1 MRRVLGFVLFFL
13 IFGAVSAAGEPA
25 QSTEELYAMGLV
37 HLRDRKDAQ
46 AAEVFDDILSLDPEI
61 YEAQWG
67 RAEALRRLHR
77 LEESEEA
84 LKKLLKAHPDFSPA
98 YITLARIRYIRMDF
112 EGAVRLG
119 KKVLQ
124 AGPLRADKTSTTA
137 AYLIVGDSK
146 GMLAYYGGPIA
157 KTVHGI
163 AVAGYLKAAEKLQPG
178 SAAVDFS
185 IGSYYLL
192 APPAAGRDIN
202 KAEEYLKR
210 AMASDPRFSDV
221 YVRLAQVYRMKAD
234 KDKYRE
240 YLNRALEIDPE
251 NELGLDIKSGR
262 CKFVCPSP

>member
-1 MRRVLGFVLFFL
+1 MYSTRKQLRVPMKNILKMLLVIFLFFQAMTA
-13 IFGAVSAAGEPA
+13 GAQEAGSAED
-25 QSTEELYAMGLV
+25 LY
-37 HLRDRKDAQ
+37 R
-46 AAEVFDDILSLDPEI
+46 
-61 YEAQWG
+61 
-67 RAEALRRLHR
+67 RAEALRQSHR
-77 LEESEEA
+77 LKESGE
-84 LKKLLKAHPDFSPA
+84 LLESILSAHPDFAPA
-98 YITLARIRYIRMDF
+98 YISLARIRYLQMDF

-119 KKVLQ
+119 KKVLRL
-124 AGPLRADKTSTTA
+124 GSSRADKTSTTA

-163 AVAGYLKAAEKLQPG
+163 AVAGYLRAAEKLQPG

-192 APPAAGRDIN
+192 APPAAGRDFN

-210 AMASDPRFSDV
+210 SIASDPRFADA

-240 YLNRALEIDPE
+240 YLDRALEIDPE
-251 NELGLDIKSGR
+251 NEVGLDIKSGR
-262 CKFVCPSP
+262 CKFVCPSPKEK